1 MLRECRV
8 AFCINL
14 VGCPFWFQRFPFAF
28 FVSFII
34 LCCCVC
40 VRTNGTEALLYR
52 MYQNRKSC
60 HRFSPFAIHPRS
72 PPLSQKKKK
81 DENAVFRHWKDGLR
95 NRNGELR
102 ILRLINERRRLS
114 NKDQVEHLVRV
125 SCRLII
131 FAIYVIDCPRIR
143 GDLGANKDSL
153 IRLKM
158 CRRDP
163 VDRETSET

>member
-1 MLRECRV
+1 MELRPYCTGCTRIGNRV
-8 AFCINL
+8 T
-14 VGCPFWFQRFPFAF
+14 
-28 FVSFII
+28 VSH
-34 LCCCVC
+34 
-40 VRTNGTEALLYR
+40 LL
-52 MYQNRKSC
+52 
-60 HRFSPFAIHPRS
+60 RS
-72 PPLSQKKKK
+72 TPVLRPSRKKKK
-81 DENAVFRHWKDGLR
+81 KRDENAVFLHRKVGLK
-95 NRNGELR
+95 NRNGELQ